1 VALRREGQGVAGA
14 SIKKHQDIDCPIQEG
29 GSQDVMGRAELGS
42 LKHPWGLVAREG
54 VDAFTPT
61 LAHSSLCT
69 WYMLHPGHVCY
80 PENQHPAK
88 GGG

>member
-1 VALRREGQGVAGA
+1 MA
-14 SIKKHQDIDCPIQEG
+14 SSRNTRPYDCPIQEG

-42 LKHPWGLVAREG
+42 LKHPWGLVAREA

-61 LAHSSLCT
+61 LTCSSLCT
-69 WYMLHPGHVCY
+69 WYKLHTGHVCC

-88 GGG
+88 GGGGELL